1 MVGTV
6 VERAGKPALAGG
18 AAVAALA
25 GSVALGKTL
34 KPKRR
39 KFSLG
44 PVSLPKVGSGSLPK
58 VGSVSLPKVR
68 VKTPKDLDLDLD
80 SVASG
85 LSKAGKRVGRTGEQ
99 LGKLGVDIQRAG
111 ETTERVG
118 KILAK

>member
-1 MVGTV
+1 LGGSAKAIIGTV

-18 AAVAALA
+18 AALAALA
-25 GSVALGKTL
+25 GSVAVGKKL

-39 KFSLG
+39 KFNLG
-44 PVSLPKVGSGSLPK
+44 PVTLPKVGPGSLPK
-58 VGSVSLPKVR
+58 VH

-80 SVASG
+80 SVAGG

-99 LGKLGVDIQRAG
+99 LGKLAIDIQRAG